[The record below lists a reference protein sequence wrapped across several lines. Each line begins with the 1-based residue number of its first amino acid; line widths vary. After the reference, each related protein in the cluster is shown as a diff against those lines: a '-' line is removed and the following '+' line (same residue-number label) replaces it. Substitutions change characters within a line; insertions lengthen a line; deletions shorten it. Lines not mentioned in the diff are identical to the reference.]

1 MSNATP
7 EAKQLKHDA
16 LDEAIDHVRTVLE
29 RVERLHNR
37 ITESDNGVSAGDLK
51 KPVCLSSVLNYGPER
66 LNGTVNEIH
75 DALIKLEQELF

>member
-7 EAKQLKHDA
+7 EPKQQKHEA
-16 LDEAIDHVRTVLE
+16 LDLAIDTVRTVLE

-37 ITESDNGVSAGDLK
+37 VTESDNVVSGDLK
-51 KPVCLSSVLNYGPER
+51 KSICLSSVLTYGPER
-66 LNGTVNEIH
+66 LNGTVNDIH